1 MDISVAG
8 VTFANND
15 GTKRQDIL
23 RKLGFGYRLA
33 YLVQTTFENER
44 AVEVRIGNELVGY
57 IPRKHLSD
65 PISYSVSLLAQI
77 AYNDVSGNYYVILS
91 PIEPPDGEEI
101 AKTTAYCREHNI
113 TIPVISDK
121 RVYQMLRYA

>member
-23 RKLGFGYRLA
+23 RNLGFGYKLA
-33 YLVQTTFENER
+33 QLVQTTFENER
-44 AVEVRIGNELVGY
+44 AVEVRIDGNLVGY
-57 IPRKHLSD
+57 IPRKYLD
-65 PISYSVSLLAQI
+65 NPISYNTSLLAQI

-91 PIEPPDGEEI
+91 PIEPPDSEEI
-101 AKTTAYCREHNI
+101 AKTTAYCQEHNI
-113 TIPVISDK
+113 KIPVISDR